1 MDYSEQ
7 TIEEII
13 RYNFNRLECDDIFNR
28 MLLFIIIE
36 DERNQILVTKNHILN
51 EFEESKHTISSLIR
65 FMDGL
70 GFIKIQKRGKENIY
84 KITNGGA
91 RYLEKFL
98 STDNGQKFYM
108 NSGYHK

>member
-13 RYNFNRLECDDIFNR
+13 GCNFKRLENDDILNR

-36 DERNQILVTKNHILN
+36 DERKQKLVTKNRILN
-51 EFEESKHTISSLIR
+51 EFHESKHTVSSMLR

-84 KITNGGA
+84 KITTCGM

-98 STDNGQKFYM
+98 STDNGQNFYI
-108 NSGYHK
+108 STGYHQ